1 MKKKFTFFHFIQ
13 LRPLFKIEERMYNR
27 ITYKTMDNNSRQHHV
42 PTSFSAQSLANPYL
56 EFVRQAMATDFVLQ
70 LNMGQY
76 ANDKSSALDA
86 LDIVSRLERELSF
99 FIPDSVVGELNR
111 TAANIP
117 VFPDEPIYK
126 LFQVC
131 QTLYEQTQ
139 GAFDITAGRLWEI
152 WGFSRRAGQVP
163 ASEDVQLALE
173 SRGKGKLTFMD
184 DVQGV
189 ARTDDRTLINL
200 GAIGKGYALDRAGRF
215 LFDCGVT
222 DFLFHGGAS
231 SVVAMGNRTDAE
243 GWEIG
248 LHNPLRQ
255 TSPENREAT
264 RLETIRLHNQALAT
278 SGSQTQFF
286 RAGGKRYGHIIDPR
300 TGYPAS
306 TLPDSPV
313 VYSATVI
320 APVQT
325 PDSAWDFF
333 AAAKADALATA
344 FYILGPDAAK
354 EYCTN
359 NQGVEMIFVL
369 PDNKGKLP
377 YKVTHI
383 Q

>member
-1 MKKKFTFFHFIQ
+1 MDKNNP
-13 LRPLFKIEERMYNR
+13 RPN
-27 ITYKTMDNNSRQHHV
+27 D
-42 PTSFSAQSLANPYL
+42 PFSLKEKSLASPYL

-70 LNMGQY
+70 LNMGQFS
-76 ANDKSSALDA
+76 NDKSAALDA
-86 LDIVSRLERELSF
+86 LDVVSRLERELSF

-111 TAANIP
+111 TAAGIP
-117 VFPDEPIYK
+117 VFPDEPIYD
-126 LFQVC
+126 LFRVC
-131 QTLYEQTQ
+131 QTLYDQTQ
-139 GAFDITAGRLWEI
+139 GAFDITAGRLWDI

-163 ASEDVQLALE
+163 APEDVQTALE
-173 SRGKGKLTFMD
+173 SRGEGKLTFLD
-184 DVQGV
+184 DVKGV
-189 ARTDDRTLINL
+189 ARTDERTLVNL
-200 GAIGKGYALDRAGRF
+200 GAIGKGYALDRASRF

-231 SVVAMGNRTDAE
+231 SVVAMGNRTDAD
-243 GWEIG
+243 GWEVG

-255 TSPENREAT
+255 TSPKNREST

-320 APVQT
+320 VPVQT
-325 PDSAWDFF
+325 SDSDYDFF

-344 FYILGPDAAK
+344 FYILGPDAAQ

-359 NQGVEMIFVL
+359 HQGIETIFVL

-377 YKVTHI
+377 YKVIHI

>member
-1 MKKKFTFFHFIQ
+1 
-13 LRPLFKIEERMYNR
+13 MYNR
-27 ITYKTMDNNSRQHHV
+27 IKYKTMEKDNPQPND
-42 PTSFSAQSLANPYL
+42 PFSLKEKSLASPYL

-70 LNMGQY
+70 LNMGQFS
-76 ANDKSSALDA
+76 NDKSAALDA
-86 LDIVSRLERELSF
+86 LDVVSRLERELSF

-111 TAANIP
+111 TAAGIP
-117 VFPDEPIYK
+117 VFPDEPIYD
-126 LFQVC
+126 LFRVC
-131 QTLYEQTQ
+131 QTLYDQTQ

-163 ASEDVQLALE
+163 SPEDVQTALE
-173 SRGKGKLTFMD
+173 SRGAGKLTFLD
-184 DVQGV
+184 DVKGV
-189 ARTDDRTLINL
+189 ARTDERTLVNL
-200 GAIGKGYALDRAGRF
+200 GAIGKGYAMDRASRF

-231 SVVAMGNRTDAE
+231 SVVAMGNRTDAD
-243 GWEIG
+243 GWEVG

-255 TSPENREAT
+255 TSPENREST

-313 VYSATVI
+313 VYSASVI
-320 APVQT
+320 VPIQT
-325 PDSAWDFF
+325 TDSGYDFF

-344 FYILGPDAAK
+344 FYILGPDAAQ

-359 NQGVEMIFVL
+359 HQGIETIFVL

>member
-1 MKKKFTFFHFIQ
+1 MIN
-13 LRPLFKIEERMYNR
+13 MNNNR
-27 ITYKTMDNNSRQHHV
+27 LQNASI
-42 PTSFSAQSLANPYL
+42 SFEKSLASPYL

-70 LNMGQY
+70 LNMGEY
-76 ANDKSSALDA
+76 ANDKSAALDA
-86 LDIVSRLERELSF
+86 LDVVSRLERELSF

-111 TAANIP
+111 TAAGIP
-117 VFPDEPIYK
+117 VFPDDPIYD
-126 LFQVC
+126 LFRLC
-131 QTLYEQTQ
+131 QTLYEQTH
-139 GAFDITAGRLWEI
+139 GAFDITAGRLWDI

-163 ASEDVQLALE
+163 APEDIQTALE
-173 SRGKGKLTFMD
+173 TRGEGKLTFMD
-184 DVQGV
+184 DVKGV
-189 ARTDDRTLINL
+189 ARTDERTLINL

-231 SVVAMGNRTDAE
+231 SVVAMGNRTDSV
-243 GWEIG
+243 GWEVG

-255 TSPENREAT
+255 TEPKNREST
-264 RLETIRLHNQALAT
+264 RLETIRLHNQTLAT

-306 TLPDSPV
+306 TMPNSPV
-313 VYSATVI
+313 VYSATVDI
-320 APVQT
+320 PVHN
-325 PDSAWDFF
+325 PDSAYDYF
-333 AAAKADALATA
+333 AASKADALATA
-344 FYILGPDAAK
+344 FYILGPSAAQ

-359 NQGVEMIFVL
+359 NQGVEIYFVL
-369 PDNKGKLP
+369 PDNKGKVP

>member
-1 MKKKFTFFHFIQ
+1 MSNNNRQQNAPIS
-13 LRPLFKIEERMYNR
+13 FKE
-27 ITYKTMDNNSRQHHV
+27 K
-42 PTSFSAQSLANPYL
+42 SLASPYL

-70 LNMGQY
+70 LNMGEY
-76 ANDKSSALDA
+76 ANDKSAALDA
-86 LDIVSRLERELSF
+86 LDVVSRLERELSF

-117 VFPDEPIYK
+117 VFPDEPIYD
-126 LFQVC
+126 LFRLC
-131 QTLYEQTQ
+131 QTLYDQTQ

-163 ASEDVQLALE
+163 SEEEIQTALE
-173 SRGKGKLTFMD
+173 SRGDGKLSLQD
-184 DVQGV
+184 DVKGV
-189 ARTDDRTLINL
+189 ARTDERTRVNL

-231 SVVAMGNRTDAE
+231 SVVAMGNRTDSD
-243 GWEIG
+243 GWEVG
-248 LHNPLRQ
+248 LHNPLRRQ
-255 TSPENREAT
+255 QENRELT

-306 TLPDSPV
+306 TEPDSTI
-313 VYSATVI
+313 VYSATAIV
-320 APVQT
+320 PVQ
-325 PDSAWDFF
+325 PSVSQYDYF
-333 AAAKADALATA
+333 AASKADALATA
-344 FYILGPDAAK
+344 FYILGPDAAQ

>member
-1 MKKKFTFFHFIQ
+1 MNNN
-13 LRPLFKIEERMYNR
+13 NR
-27 ITYKTMDNNSRQHHV
+27 QQNFPIPSKEK
-42 PTSFSAQSLANPYL
+42 SLASPYL

-76 ANDKSSALDA
+76 ANDKSAALDA
-86 LDIVSRLERELSF
+86 LDVVSRLERELSY

-111 TAANIP
+111 TSAEIP
-117 VFPDEPIYK
+117 VFPDEPIYD
-126 LFQVC
+126 LFRLC
-131 QTLYEQTQ
+131 QTLFNQTQ

-163 ASEDVQLALE
+163 APEEIQTALE
-173 SRGKGKLTFMD
+173 TRGEGKLSFLD
-184 DVQGV
+184 DVKGV
-189 ARTDDRTLINL
+189 ARTDERTRVNL
-200 GAIGKGYALDRAGRF
+200 GAIGKGYALDRASRF
-215 LFDCGVT
+215 LVDCGVT

-231 SVVAMGNRTDAE
+231 SVVAMGNRTDSD
-243 GWEIG
+243 GWEVG

-255 TSPENREAT
+255 TSPENKEST

-306 TLPDSPV
+306 TMPDSPV
-313 VYSATVI
+313 VYSSTVI
-320 APVQT
+320 VPIQ
-325 PDSAWDFF
+325 PSNSQYDFF

-344 FYILGPDAAK
+344 FYILGSDAAQ

-359 NQGVEMIFVL
+359 NQGIEFIFVL

>member
-1 MKKKFTFFHFIQ
+1 MEI
-13 LRPLFKIEERMYNR
+13 
-27 ITYKTMDNNSRQHHV
+27 DNPHPND
-42 PTSFSAQSLANPYL
+42 PFSLQEKSLASPYL

-70 LNMGQY
+70 LNMGQFE
-76 ANDKSSALDA
+76 NDKSAALDA
-86 LDIVSRLERELSF
+86 LDVVSRLERELSF

-111 TAANIP
+111 TAAGIP
-117 VFPDEPIYK
+117 VFPDEPIYD
-126 LFQVC
+126 LFQTC
-131 QTLYEQTQ
+131 QTLFQQTQ

-163 ASEDVQLALE
+163 SPEEVQTALE
-173 SRGKGKLTFMD
+173 SRGEGKLTFLD
-184 DVQGV
+184 DVKGV
-189 ARTDDRTLINL
+189 ARTDDRTLVNL
-200 GAIGKGYALDRAGRF
+200 GAIGKGYALDRASRF

-231 SVVAMGNRTDAE
+231 SVVAIGNRTDAD
-243 GWEIG
+243 GWEVG

-255 TSPENREAT
+255 TSPENREST

-320 APVQT
+320 APVQ
-325 PDSAWDFF
+325 PSDSDYDFF

-344 FYILGPDAAK
+344 FYILGPDAAQK
-354 EYCTN
+354 YCTN
-359 NQGVEMIFVL
+359 HQGIETIFVL